1 MNEMKIFNSEEFGQI
16 RMTMVDGKPY
26 FMASDV
32 AKALGYVRP
41 NDAIKQHCRATVKY
55 GIPISG
61 KIQEV
66 NFISEGDM
74 YRLIT
79 HSKLESAERFESW
92 VFDEVLPSLRISGTY
107 TMNNCNTTIPRV
119 KGSQTPIPKNGN
131 WYDKVNPKIKLICEV
146 YSIERKKLY
155 HVILTNIQGVYNW
168 DYAVKAYINET
179 GSAPRFPMEVV
190 AHFQQFQEAA
200 EQVMDI
206 LLERAGYGE

>member
-119 KGSQTPIPKNGN
+119 KGSQTPIPKNGD

-146 YSIERKKLY
+146 YSVERKKLY

-168 DYAVKAYINET
+168 DYAVKAYISET

>member
-190 AHFQQFQEAA
+190 APFNAIQEAA